1 MILRLMLSFSIA
13 ISFALSWA
21 LSAGAMEADP
31 KMQLL
36 FIGVEPGQDA
46 PGDLPAD
53 LPVIAIDALPETEA
67 AQQTVFAARLR
78 ASPVSTFVSEP
89 SETHAQFEQFFL
101 ISEVELL
108 AGEDGYQ
115 LGLAGE
121 EFSLT
126 DYANRVSA
134 LVDAFN
140 PNHRRIGF
148 LRVKDRA
155 DEFPLAIAEVQAAL
169 NSVGFDMMVVMIADE
184 QDCPV
189 VSPAIITTI
198 MSKPTLFSAACT
210 SAIASGNSSAR
221 SVTRKNPIRR

>member
-1 MILRLMLSFSIA
+1 MILRLMLSFSLVF
-13 ISFALSWA
+13 SLA
-21 LSAGAMEADP
+21 LSAQAMETDP

-53 LPVIAIDALPETEA
+53 LPVIAIDALPETSA

-101 ISEVELL
+101 ISQVELL
-108 AGEDGYQ
+108 AGDDGYQ
-115 LGLAGE
+115 IGVAGE

-126 DYANRVSA
+126 DYAERVSA

-140 PNHRRIGF
+140 PKHRRIGF
-148 LRVKDRA
+148 LRVTDTT
-155 DEFPLAIAEVQAAL
+155 L
-169 NSVGFDMMVVMIADE
+169 
-184 QDCPV
+184 PV
-189 VSPAIITTI
+189 V
-198 MSKPTLFSAACT
+198 
-210 SAIASGNSSAR
+210 R
-221 SVTRKNPIRR
+221 